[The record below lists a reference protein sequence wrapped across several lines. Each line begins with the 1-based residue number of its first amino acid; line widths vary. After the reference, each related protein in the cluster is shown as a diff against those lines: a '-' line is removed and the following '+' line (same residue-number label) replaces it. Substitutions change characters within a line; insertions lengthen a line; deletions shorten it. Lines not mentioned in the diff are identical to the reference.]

1 MSSEEK
7 TTNAPATCCC
17 RVEFRDGWIVAN
29 RGFESRLQ
37 ETDKN
42 ILVFISISY
51 RFPLPLELWRQI
63 TWEVLPL
70 FRYTSWLKLSRPLK
84 IANDICIFWGDQ
96 CITLIFPTQ
105 RTQWSWH
112 VLARRGSWSWS
123 HLGAILILLP
133 SKWNG
138 EMKTSFE
145 KMPHDIKLTMLVHLH
160 VRVLLFAP
168 VPILHRNLNNLQNF
182 HGVIPGSVF
191 SGN

>member
-42 ILVFISISY
+42 ILVFISICY

-96 CITLIFPTQ
+96 CTMCCMGSMFSFQPNKLRHILKFMSYHWTYICPSLFSWKENMKKIIF
-105 RTQWSWH
+105 
-112 VLARRGSWSWS
+112 V
-123 HLGAILILLP
+123 I
-133 SKWNG
+133 
-138 EMKTSFE
+138 F
-145 KMPHDIKLTMLVHLH
+145 KL
-160 VRVLLFAP
+160 
-168 VPILHRNLNNLQNF
+168 
-182 HGVIPGSVF
+182 
-191 SGN
+191 

>member
-1 MSSEEK
+1 MEKRGRRSCASGTHWTCSSPSGPGYPWSLTWQYSACKCPVRKK
-7 TTNAPATCCC
+7 TTSESATCCC

-42 ILVFISISY
+42 ILVFISICY

-84 IANDICIFWGDQ
+84 IANDICVFWGDQ

-112 VLARRGSWSWS
+112 VLARRGSWS
-123 HLGAILILLP
+123 
-133 SKWNG
+133 
-138 EMKTSFE
+138 
-145 KMPHDIKLTMLVHLH
+145 
-160 VRVLLFAP
+160 
-168 VPILHRNLNNLQNF
+168 
-182 HGVIPGSVF
+182 
-191 SGN
+191 